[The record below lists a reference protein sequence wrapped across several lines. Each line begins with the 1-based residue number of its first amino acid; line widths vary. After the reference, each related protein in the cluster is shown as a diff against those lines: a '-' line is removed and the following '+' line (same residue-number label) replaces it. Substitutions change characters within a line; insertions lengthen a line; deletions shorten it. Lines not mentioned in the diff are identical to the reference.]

1 MTATTER
8 APGGP
13 YTVAQIADVLQRS
26 ERTIRREIS
35 EGKLP
40 AAKVGRA
47 YTITRSDLVEYL
59 GSEDRVDDL
68 FGSISP
74 DTGAD
79 E

>member
-47 YTITRSDLVEYL
+47 YTITRSDLVAYL
-59 GSEDRVDDL
+59 GSEDRVNDL
-68 FGSISP
+68 FGST
-74 DTGAD
+74 DAD